1 MIDEAIKVLII
12 EDEDVWR
19 KFLTVKL
26 DQLGYE
32 IAGEASTFE
41 DGIKLLATAE
51 YDLVL
56 LDINLNSRGSGI
68 ELAHVVNQLYKKP
81 FIFITFTMD
90 TMIADEAAATNPS
103 AYLQKPVNAT
113 SLRVAIQN
121 ALRRFSDPDPG
132 PFVHS
137 TTEQDYFF
145 VKQGN
150 NYKKLDWK
158 DIVHMRSNKNY
169 TLLYSAA
176 DKKEYAIRS
185 SLSRTHQLIL
195 PDQYKND
202 FIQVNR
208 SEIVHFSFIEE
219 LRGEDLR
226 TNYGIYVVTEG
237 YLDQLKNRMKILS

>member
-1 MIDEAIKVLII
+1 MIDEAIRVLII
-12 EDEDVWR
+12 EDEEVWR

-26 DQLGYE
+26 DQLGYT

-90 TMIADEAAATNPS
+90 SMIADEAAATNPS

-132 PFVHS
+132 PFVH
-137 TTEQDYFF
+137 TTAEQDFFF

-158 DIVHMRSNKNY
+158 DIVHMRSNRITPCSIAQQIRKNM
-169 TLLYSAA
+169 LYAA
-176 DKKEYAIRS
+176 ALAART
-185 SLSRTHQLIL
+185 SLSCQISTKTIL
-195 PDQYKND
+195 Y
-202 FIQVNR
+202 R
-208 SEIVHFSFIEE
+208 STGQRSYTSR
-219 LRGEDLR
+219 L
-226 TNYGIYVVTEG
+226 
-237 YLDQLKNRMKILS
+237 